1 MTTLNARNLTLDE
14 VHRLLHFR
22 REVNGSFTPLLTLE
36 PLTEQEQQ
44 ELVQIRNDF
53 EPYLDTGKIS
63 EGVVK
68 AMTIFPLLRLAGFY
82 HPPMRFRIEE
92 GIGEIATDDED
103 TRITGRFD
111 IVAVDCVR
119 QTSLGTPFWIL
130 VVEAKEGSFS
140 PWVGLPQLL
149 TYAYKSLQ
157 TQSTVW
163 GLVATG
169 SLYQFVYL
177 EAGETPIYRL
187 MPLLNL
193 FETAE
198 TDRLLQVLKAIRR
211 SEYAA

>member
-1 MTTLNARNLTLDE
+1 
-14 VHRLLHFR
+14 
-22 REVNGSFTPLLTLE
+22 
-36 PLTEQEQQ
+36 
-44 ELVQIRNDF
+44 
-53 EPYLDTGKIS
+53 

-82 HPPMRFRIEE
+82 HPPIRFRIEE
-92 GIGEIATDDED
+92 GIGEIVIDDEE

-111 IVAVDCVR
+111 LVAVDFVQRTCV
-119 QTSLGTPFWIL
+119 GTPFWIL

-149 TYAYKSLQ
+149 TYAYQSLQ
-157 TQSTVW
+157 TQAAVW

-177 EAGETPIYRL
+177 EAGLEAGETPVYRL